1 MDDPRAADLE
11 AVALLN
17 EPARRR
23 LYDWVSAQP
32 EAVGRDE
39 AAAAVGIT
47 RALAAFHLERLMR
60 AGLLDAEYRRLT
72 GRTGPGAGRPA
83 KLYRRSS
90 REVEVSVPA
99 RRYGFAA
106 DLFARALEAGGAE
119 RLEDVAHET
128 GERLA
133 RDSRPARS
141 RGKKALQ
148 SVLDAAG
155 YEPRADA
162 DGTIRLRNC
171 PFYAL
176 VDEHRDLV
184 CGMNLSM
191 AEGIVDGTNA
201 TTYEPVLDPQPG
213 WCCVTY
219 RPVPG

>member
-1 MDDPRAADLE
+1 MDDSRAADLE

-23 LYDWVSAQP
+23 LYDWVAAQP
-32 EAVGRDE
+32 DAVGRDE

-47 RALAAFHLERLMR
+47 RALAAFHLERLVH

-72 GRTGPGAGRPA
+72 GRSGPGAGRPA
-83 KLYRRSS
+83 KLYRRSP
-90 REVEVSVPA
+90 REVEVSFPA

-119 RLEDVAHET
+119 RLEDVAHDT

-155 YEPRADA
+155 YEPRAEA

-171 PFYAL
+171 PFHSL

-201 TTYEPVLDPQPG
+201 SAYEPVLDPQPG

>member
-23 LYDWVSAQP
+23 LYDWVAAQP
-32 EAVGRDE
+32 EPSGVTRRRQPSASRGRS
-39 AAAAVGIT
+39 
-47 RALAAFHLERLMR
+47 
-60 AGLLDAEYRRLT
+60 RRSTSSDSCGPACSTPST
-72 GRTGPGAGRPA
+72 GGSPDGRPWRRPAA

-90 REVEVSVPA
+90 RDVEVSVPA

-119 RLEDVAHET
+119 RLEDVAHDT

-133 RDSRPARS
+133 DSRPARS
-141 RGKKALQ
+141 RGKKAQ

-155 YEPRADA
+155 YEPRAEA

-171 PFYAL
+171 PFHAL